1 VRFPNNL
8 LNKNKIFKMKQY
20 KLVND
25 FSFRGQKSDTA
36 ERAETDEN
44 ARAIGTDPRSSAT
57 LRRRKTL
64 LSTEEHALPGGIRI
78 ISSASRGRRTIN
90 VKLKNRQKTETGRK
104 GKKKRVEEEEEGR
117 EKVGGGRQAETTK
130 EK

>member
-1 VRFPNNL
+1 
-8 LNKNKIFKMKQY
+8 MKQY

-104 GKKKRVEEEEEGR
+104 GKKKRVEEEAEGR